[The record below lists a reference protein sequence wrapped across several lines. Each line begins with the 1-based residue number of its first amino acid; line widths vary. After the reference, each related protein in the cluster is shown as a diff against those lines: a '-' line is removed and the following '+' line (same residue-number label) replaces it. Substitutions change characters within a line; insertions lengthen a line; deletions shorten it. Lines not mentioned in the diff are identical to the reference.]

1 MIGSSWL
8 KGVLCNPKLIPMKP
22 MNLFFAVLAS
32 LLFFSCKK
40 NDNPVPVPVAETKL
54 LKKIYTSAND
64 FQLFTYNESKQLVK
78 FTNQYVDDPINNGII
93 KEESTLTYEGD
104 KLKRVQHEGGYLLY
118 HYTGNRIDSIQ
129 NFTLTNRLMSVDYP
143 EINAQNQL
151 VSVTTKLPG
160 LFPGLPIALQRLFTY
175 SAAGNLTEMSYSF
188 KRTTNGVYE
197 LQERIVFSG
206 YDNTHNP
213 DQFSYT
219 EHYIPGLIFMKNNPG
234 RVQYYDDN
242 GDISEDISFTFQ
254 FDAAG
259 LVSKKTATTVGS
271 PNPEVSF
278 YEYY

>member
-1 MIGSSWL
+1 VIGSGWL

-22 MNLFFAVLAS
+22 MIVFFAAILS
-32 LLFFSCKK
+32 LLLFSCKK
-40 NDNPVPVPVAETKL
+40 SDNPVPGPVVETKL
-54 LKKIYTSAND
+54 LKKIYTTPND

-78 FTNQYVDDPINNGII
+78 LTNQYVDDPINNGII
-93 KEESTLTYEGD
+93 TEEAVLTYESN
-104 KLKRVQHEGGYLLY
+104 KLKRVQHEGGYMIY
-118 HYTGNRIDSIQ
+118 HYTGNHLDSIQ

-151 VSVTTKLPG
+151 VTVTTKLPG

-175 SAAGNLTEMSYSF
+175 SASGNLTEMRYSF

-197 LQERIVFSG
+197 LQERIVFSA
-206 YDNTHNP
+206 YDSKQNP

-242 GDISEDISFTFQ
+242 GDVSEDINFVYQ
-254 FDAAG
+254 FDSAG
-259 LVSKKTATTVGS
+259 WVSKKTATTVGS
-271 PNPEVSF
+271 PNPEVAF

>member
-1 MIGSSWL
+1 M
-8 KGVLCNPKLIPMKP
+8 
-22 MNLFFAVLAS
+22 
-32 LLFFSCKK
+32 LLFSCKK
-40 NDNPVPVPVAETKL
+40 QDQPAPVPGTETKL

-78 FTNQYVDDPINNGII
+78 LTNQYVDDPINNGII
-93 KEESTLTYEGD
+93 TEEAVLTYESN
-104 KLKRVQHEGGYLLY
+104 KLKRVQHEGGYMIY
-118 HYTGNRIDSIQ
+118 HYTGNHLDSIQ

-151 VSVTTKLPG
+151 VTVTTKLPG

-175 SAAGNLTEMSYSF
+175 SASGNLTEMRYSF

-197 LQERIVFSG
+197 LQERIVFSA
-206 YDNTHNP
+206 YDSKQNP

-242 GDISEDISFTFQ
+242 GDVSEDINFVYQ
-254 FDAAG
+254 FDSAG
-259 LVSKKTATTVGS
+259 WVSKKTATTVGS
-271 PNPEVSF
+271 PNPEVAF